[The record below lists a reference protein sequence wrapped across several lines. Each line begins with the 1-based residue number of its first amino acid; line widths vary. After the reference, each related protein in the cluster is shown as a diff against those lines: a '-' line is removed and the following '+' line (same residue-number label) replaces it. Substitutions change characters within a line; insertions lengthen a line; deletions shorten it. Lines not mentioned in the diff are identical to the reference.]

1 MKKTKKIIAAALAA
15 VMALSMSALAF
26 ADTAGVVKSNGSAA
40 VTLTGSATGYDAT
53 AHSYNAVK
61 LFDLYK
67 VMEADGQTQVT
78 DSNGNNVY
86 QYRFTNAWTDA
97 MKTSLQTALNAG
109 GFQIDMNTCEITKT
123 NDAQIATQAGQN
135 ENTSDAAKLAAIL
148 AKFADQNKTTLGTT
162 TMTAGTA
169 SNLADGYWVI
179 YEASNSANDG
189 TVATKPILLDVRSA
203 EQGGGQR
210 NITLKDSTVAVD
222 KTIET
227 ASAKSENKDDVQIGD
242 VIDFQVETNFPV
254 YQADSA
260 TTFTDAIFTISDTL
274 SSGLTLDQTAAN
286 IVVTVNGNT
295 VAKSNTINTDADNE
309 TYTVTTTANSLA
321 IAFDNA
327 FIMAHQG
334 EDIVVTYKAA
344 LNENAVYNDPDGNPN
359 TVTVSYSNNPMN
371 TSDVKTLTDHT
382 ENYTYAFDLRKL
394 DGANDSLLAGAV
406 FEMKDSSNNTL
417 SFLVNNGVYTVVPAG
432 TTGAVTSIT
441 TTATGDITIVGLD
454 EDTYT
459 LTETTAPTGFAQLA
473 NPITVVITALTSG
486 NPAEITGYY
495 NAAATNGTVITD
507 AANDTE
513 GANKDAST
521 EGVSDVNVVVRNY
534 HGVTLPETGSIAAIV
549 ISLSGLFAA
558 IGGGAFVA
566 RKKND

>member
-1 MKKTKKIIAAALAA
+1 MGFKKIISIALSVLMVLSFSATALAA
-15 VMALSMSALAF
+15 
-26 ADTAGVVKSNGSAA
+26 TAGVTQSNGTAA
-40 VTLTGSATGYDAT
+40 VTLSGSATGYDAS

-67 VMEADGQTQVT
+67 VVEADGTTQVT

-86 QYRFTNAWTDA
+86 QYRFTSAWTDA
-97 MKTSLQTALNAG
+97 MKTSLQSALNAG
-109 GFQIDMNTCEITKT
+109 GFQIDMNTCEITKS
-123 NDAQIATQAGQN
+123 DDSQIATQAGQN
-135 ENTSDAAKLAAIL
+135 ENASDAAKLASIL
-148 AKFADQNKTTLGTT
+148 AKFADQNKATLGTT

-169 SNLADGYWVI
+169 ANLQDGYWVI

-210 NITLKDSTVAVD
+210 NITLKDATVAVD

-227 ASAKSENKDDVQIGD
+227 ANAKSENKDDAQIGD
-242 VIDFQVETNFPV
+242 VIDFQVATNFPV

-260 TTFTDAIFTISDTL
+260 TTFTEAVFTISDTL

-286 IVVTVNGNT
+286 IVVTVNNAN
-295 VAKSNTINTDADNE
+295 VAKSNAINTSAENE
-309 TYTVTTTANSLA
+309 TYTVTTTANSLV
-321 IAFDNA
+321 IAFDND

-334 EDIVVTYKAA
+334 EAIVVTYKAA
-344 LNENAVYNDPDGNPN
+344 LNENAAYNDPDGNPN
-359 TVTVSYSNNPMN
+359 TVTVSYSNNPMK

-406 FEMKDSSNNTL
+406 FEMKDSADNTL
-417 SFLVNNGVYTVVPAG
+417 SFLVDNGVYTVVPAG
-432 TTGAVTSIT
+432 TTGAVTAIT

-454 EDTYT
+454 ADTYT

-473 NPITVVITALTSG
+473 DPITVVITAKTAG
-486 NPAEITGYY
+486 DPAEITGYY
-495 NAAATNGTVITD
+495 NAAVTNGTAITD

-534 HGVTLPETGSIAAIV
+534 HGVTLPETGSISAIV
-549 ISLSGLFAA
+549 ISVSGLIAML
-558 IGGGAFVA
+558 GGAIAA